1 MSIHKELEAIFAG
14 EQVVT
19 EEEQEVIEDAMCF
32 LREDVENEEGGV
44 LDLDNK
50 ILGIIEFLEACGKI
64 SEDQGNRLRL
74 MLGKILSGEEP

>member
-1 MSIHKELEAIFAG
+1 MG
-14 EQVVT
+14 
-19 EEEQEVIEDAMCF
+19 F
-32 LREDVENEEGGV
+32 LRDDVENEEGGV